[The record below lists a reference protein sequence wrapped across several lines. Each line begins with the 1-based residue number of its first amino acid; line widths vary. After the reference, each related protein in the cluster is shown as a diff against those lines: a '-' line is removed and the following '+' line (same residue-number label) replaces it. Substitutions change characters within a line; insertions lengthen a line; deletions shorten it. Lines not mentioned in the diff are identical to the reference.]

1 MPETIKRKKLVL
13 LDTHAIIHRAYH
25 ALPQFASSKGEPTG
39 ALYGLC
45 AMVIKIAKDL
55 KPDFIVATY
64 DLPKPTHR
72 HEVYKDY
79 KAGRKK
85 TDDELVSQ
93 LQSSRDVLKAFS
105 IPIYDKEGFE
115 ADDILGTI
123 VEKTKDQKD
132 LQVIIASGDMDT
144 LQLVKDD
151 KVLVYTLKKG
161 INDTILYDEDAVF
174 KRFGFSP
181 KLIPDY
187 KGLSGDQ
194 SDNIIGIK
202 GIGEKTTTS
211 LITNF
216 GSLETIYETLEKDE
230 KKFLELG
237 FKPRIIELLKAGKE
251 EAEFSKILASIRLDA
266 PIDFKLPEKKWVES
280 VDFGKAQE
288 IFSKFEFRTMGER
301 LKEILNGG
309 VKVEKEGGDLKK
321 EEVSKKHEENISGN
335 EDLLIMLWL
344 INSTITDPSIKDV
357 LNFSNTDSL
366 VEARKFLEKKIKEM
380 NLENV
385 FENIEKPLM
394 PVADR
399 MNKTGIAVDI
409 DKLKILRKK
418 YSLELATIEKKIWKV
433 TGSEFNIASPKQ
445 LSEILFVKLGLKAK
459 GQKKTPGG
467 VLSTKESELLK
478 LIDQHEVIPLIVKYR
493 ELAKVLST
501 YIENVIPMVGLD
513 GRLYT
518 RFIQLG
524 TTTGRMSSESPN
536 LQNIPNHT
544 EMGKEIRKAFISKE
558 GSSLLSLDYSQIELR
573 IAAIISKDENLI
585 EIFKEGKDIHSS
597 VASSVFGVSMDKVDK
612 EMRRRAKAINFG
624 VMYGMGVN
632 ALRAQL
638 ALDSDGMPIEF
649 KREDA
654 QKFYNDYFEK
664 FSGLAKYLEETKKSA
679 GEKGYTETLF
689 GRRRYFEGIKSK
701 LPFIRAAAERM
712 AINAPIQ
719 GTEAD
724 IIKLAMVKVDE
735 FLNKKD
741 FSKKAKLILQVH
753 DELVYEV
760 EDSLVNDIW
769 KNIKEIMESCLPT
782 SMSEGVPIVVDAS
795 VGKSWGEMKAISK

>member
-1 MPETIKRKKLVL
+1 MKENSNRKKIVL
-13 LDTHAIIHRAYH
+13 LDAHAIIHRAYH

-45 AMVIKIAKDL
+45 SMVIKIAKDL
-55 KPDFIVATY
+55 KPDYIIAAY

-72 HEVYKDY
+72 HEVYKEY

-85 TDDELVSQ
+85 ADDELVSQ

-123 VEKTKDQKD
+123 VDKTKDNHD
-132 LQVIIASGDMDT
+132 LQIVIASGDMDT
-144 LQLVKDD
+144 LQLVSDD

-161 INDTILYDEDAVF
+161 INDTILYNEDAVF

-202 GIGEKTTTS
+202 GIGEKTATS

-216 GSLETIYETLEKDE
+216 GSVENIYKALQKDE
-230 KKFLELG
+230 KRFLDLG

-251 EAEFSKILASIRLDA
+251 EAEFSKILASIRVDA
-266 PIDFKLPEKKWVES
+266 PINFKLPEKKWIDEL
-280 VDFGKAQE
+280 DLEQAQT
-288 IFSKFEFRTMGER
+288 IFSKFEFRTMSER
-301 LKEILNGG
+301 LREIKGI
-309 VKVEKEGGDLKK
+309 KGDLKK
-321 EEVSKKHEENISGN
+321 ENVEKVEDVLTEKEKEEIK
-335 EDLLIMLWL
+335 LMLWL
-344 INSTITDPSIKDV
+344 VNSSVTDPSIEDV
-357 LNFSNTDSL
+357 LNFSNTNSL
-366 VEARKFLEKKIKEM
+366 KDAKVFLEKKIKEM
-380 NLENV
+380 NLTEV
-385 FENIEKPLM
+385 FQEIEKPLL
-394 PVADR
+394 PVVEK
-399 MNKTGIAVDI
+399 MNRAGVSVDI
-409 DKLKILRKK
+409 GHLKQLRKK
-418 YSLELATIEKKIWKV
+418 YSLELAQIEKKIWKM
-433 TGSEFNIASPKQ
+433 TGTEFNIASPKQ
-445 LSEILFVKLGLKAK
+445 LGEVLFVKLGLKAK

-467 VLSTKESELLK
+467 ALSTKESELLK
-478 LIDQHEVIPLIVKYR
+478 LYEEHEVIPYIVKYR

-501 YIENVIPMVGLD
+501 YIENLIPVIGID
-513 GRLYT
+513 GRLYA
-518 RFIQLG
+518 RFIQAG
-524 TTTGRMSSESPN
+524 TTTGRMSSENPN

-544 EMGKEIRKAFISKE
+544 EMGKEIRKAFTAKD
-558 GSSLLSLDYSQIELR
+558 GFSLLSLDYSQIELR

-585 EIFKEGKDIHSS
+585 EIFKQGKDIHSA
-597 VASSVFGVSMDKVDK
+597 VASSVFGVPIDKIDK

-638 ALDSDGMPIEF
+638 AIDSNGMPIEF

-664 FSGLAKYLEETKKSA
+664 FSGLAKYLEDTKKSA
-679 GEKGYTETLF
+679 GEKGFTETLF
-689 GRRRYFEGIKSK
+689 GRRRYFEGINSK
-701 LPFIRAAAERM
+701 LPFVRAGAERM

-724 IIKLAMVKVDE
+724 IIKLAMVRTDDFLIKKGLTGKVN
-735 FLNKKD
+735 L
-741 FSKKAKLILQVH
+741 LLQVH

-760 EDSLVNDIW
+760 ENSLVDSVSKEI
-769 KNIKEIMESCLPT
+769 KNIMETCLPAEK
-782 SMSEGVPIVVDAS
+782 SEGVSIVVDAS
-795 VGKSWGEMKAISK
+795 AGKNWAELEKIKY